1 MHQIRLPVMQ
11 MTSATLK
18 QIREERS
25 WTLREMADF
34 LRDVDGST
42 LSRWERNPDAEI
54 PSWVAERLLTSVQIT
69 LPLTEL
75 EEMLDVARAEG
86 LGFAE
91 LLATAIREY
100 LAAHQATPPNVTRI
114 QSNGI
119 YESCGSTEPDE
130 TARVA
135 EEPVTYLSPE

>member
-1 MHQIRLPVMQ
+1 MVQ
-11 MTSATLK
+11 MTSAQLK
-18 QIREERS
+18 QIREEKS

-54 PSWVAERLLTSVQIT
+54 PSWIAERLLTTVPIT
-69 LPLTEL
+69 LPLDEL

-86 LGFAE
+86 LSFSE
-91 LLATAIREY
+91 LLAASVREY
-100 LAAHQATPPNVTRI
+100 LAARNALPANVTSMP
-114 QSNGI
+114 QSNAL
-119 YESCGSTEPDE
+119 YDVCDGSEPDG

-135 EEPVTYLSPE
+135 DDPSQ

>member
-1 MHQIRLPVMQ
+1 MQQKRLLVMQ
-11 MTSATLK
+11 MTSSTLK
-18 QIREERS
+18 QIREERA
-25 WTLREMADF
+25 WTLREMAEF

-75 EEMLDVARAEG
+75 EEMLAVARAEG
-86 LGFAE
+86 LSFAD
-91 LLATAIREY
+91 LLAAAIREY
-100 LAAHQATPPNVTRI
+100 LAAHQAAPANVTRI

-119 YESCGSTEPDE
+119 YEVCDGSEPDGS
-130 TARVA
+130 ARVA
-135 EEPVTYLSPE
+135 EPPASP